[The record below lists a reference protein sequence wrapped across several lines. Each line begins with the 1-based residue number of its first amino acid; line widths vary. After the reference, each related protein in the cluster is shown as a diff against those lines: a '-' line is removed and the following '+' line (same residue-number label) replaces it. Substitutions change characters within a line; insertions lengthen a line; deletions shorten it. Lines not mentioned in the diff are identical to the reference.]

1 MKVSDIREMTDE
13 QIDAQVESAREEMLN
28 LRIQRELGALE
39 DYSRFQELKR
49 DLARMLTI
57 RRERELAAE
66 MVGQAG
72 NQ

>member
-1 MKVSDIREMTDE
+1 MKVSDIREMTE
-13 QIDAQVESAREEMLN
+13 AQIDAQIESAREEMLN

-57 RRERELAAE
+57 RRERELAAAI
-66 MVGQAG
+66 VGQAG